1 MLGPPPSR
9 SVRRLGPVVFLL
21 VILAACRGEQAVPET
36 TVGTDLEPSMVVR
49 ELLAAI
55 LDGRFEDTAALTDQR
70 QAALLA
76 LAEGAEINE
85 VVEALDADAAGV
97 AANFW
102 SGFAQSL
109 DPSFDLENTTL
120 EVGEELEQGGN
131 RYVPVE
137 MSGPDGE
144 ERVFYLR
151 RDDGWRVDLM
161 ATFAPLVAERL
172 TPRVESL
179 LTSANPNA
187 STVVGLLNRSTPSL
201 EVAAA
206 EPSLDVSTHQSL
218 LALIERITRAG

>member
-1 MLGPPPSR
+1 MLGPRFPSLH
-9 SVRRLGPVVFLL
+9 RLWPTLLVF
-21 VILAACRGEQAVPET
+21 VILAACRGEQAAPET
-36 TVGTDLEPSMVVR
+36 TVGSDLEPSTVVS

-55 LDGRFEDTAALTDQR
+55 VEGRFEDTASLTDKR
-70 QAALLA
+70 QAGLLA

-85 VVEALDADAAGV
+85 VVEALDQDAAGV

-109 DPSFDLENTTL
+109 DPAFDLEGTTL
-120 EVGEELEQGGN
+120 AAGEELEQGGE
-131 RYVPVE
+131 RFVPVE
-137 MSGPDGE
+137 MSGPAGE
-144 ERVFYLR
+144 ERIFYLR

-187 STVVGLLNRSTPSL
+187 ATVVAMLNRSTPSL

-206 EPSLDVSTHQSL
+206 DASLDVSTHQSL
-218 LALIERITRAG
+218 LALIERITRAR